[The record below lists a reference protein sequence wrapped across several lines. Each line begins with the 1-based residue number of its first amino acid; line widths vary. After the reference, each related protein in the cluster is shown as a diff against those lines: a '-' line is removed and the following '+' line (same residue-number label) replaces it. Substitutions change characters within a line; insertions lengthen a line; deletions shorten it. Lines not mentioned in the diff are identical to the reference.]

1 MLSLFSRFIA
11 FLPLWAA
18 LALGRFIG
26 FIWYYIIPVRKKL
39 CRENIRRAF
48 GNEMSEKEQKKIAR
62 RFFSNFCMSL
72 IEILRIPHMSLA
84 QNEKLVKIEGWEHM
98 EKALERGKGVIL
110 FATHIDNVD
119 LGGCSMAMRGAPIS
133 VVVRKMGKSA
143 EQFISSVRENTGVT
157 IIPGK
162 NSKNHIRELLAE
174 NKIVTIVADQ
184 HLSKR
189 RSIACKFFG
198 EWASTTPAPSRFAF
212 ETDAAII
219 PATINRQGKTGYHH
233 VRVSPEFEQETPY
246 DDMDMNI
253 RHNTERLNRIIEQW
267 IREAPDQWWW
277 VHKRWK
283 LLDKPHEWD
292 IPTENNAPD
301 LDKKKN

>member
-1 MLSLFSRFIA
+1 
-11 FLPLWAA
+11 
-18 LALGRFIG
+18 
-26 FIWYYIIPVRKKL
+26 
-39 CRENIRRAF
+39 
-48 GNEMSEKEQKKIAR
+48 
-62 RFFSNFCMSL
+62 
-72 IEILRIPHMSLA
+72 
-84 QNEKLVKIEGWEHM
+84 M

-292 IPTENNAPD
+292 IPQDNGSAD
-301 LDKKKN
+301 QDKEAD

>member
-1 MLSLFSRFIA
+1 MD
-11 FLPLWAA
+11 
-18 LALGRFIG
+18 
-26 FIWYYIIPVRKKL
+26 
-39 CRENIRRAF
+39 NIRRAL
-48 GNEMSEKEQKKIAR
+48 GNELSEKERKKIIR

-72 IEILRIPHMSLA
+72 IETLRIPHMTLA
-84 QNEKLVKIEGWEHM
+84 ENEQLVKIEGWEHI
-98 EKALERGKGVIL
+98 EKALERGKGIIL

-133 VVVRKMGKSA
+133 VVAKTMGKSA
-143 EQFISSVRENTGVT
+143 EQFIRSVREHTGV
-157 IIPGK
+157 ILIPPK
-162 NSKNHIRELLAE
+162 NSKHYIRELLAK

-189 RSIACKFFG
+189 RAIACQFFG
-198 EWASTTPAPSRFAF
+198 QWASTTTAPSRFAF

-219 PATINRQGKTGYHH
+219 PAVINRQGKTRYHQ
-233 VRVSPEFEQETPY
+233 VRVSPAFEQERPY
-246 DDMDMNI
+246 NDMDMNI

-283 LLDKPHEWD
+283 AQDDPEGWD
-292 IPTENNAPD
+292 IPQDYSSADQSHNLLNEHKGIDT
-301 LDKKKN
+301 